1 MEEIDLE
8 KSQLKKSTK
17 VRHLTITSMLS
28 ALLIVLGI
36 TGLGYIPIPPFD
48 TTIMHIPVIIGS
60 ILEGP
65 IVGGILGF
73 IFGLT
78 SMFQAI
84 KSPTPV
90 SFIFLNPLI
99 SILPRILIGIT
110 PWLIMKFLKFFK
122 RDSFKIS
129 IAAFIGSFTNTIG
142 VLSMIYILYFHE
154 YIKILGVSEF
164 AANSTFIVL
173 GLNGFISAGVSI
185 AISLPVVLSI
195 KKYKNNHSL

>member
-1 MEEIDLE
+1 
-8 KSQLKKSTK
+8 
-17 VRHLTITSMLS
+17 MLS
-28 ALLIVLGI
+28 ALMIVLGI

-65 IVGGILGF
+65 IIGGFLGL

-90 SFIFLNPLI
+90 SFIFLNPLV
-99 SILPRILIGIT
+99 SVLPRILIGIT
-110 PWLIMKFLKFFK
+110 PWLFIKIFKFIKK
-122 RDSFKIS
+122 DSIKII
-129 IAAFIGSFTNTIG
+129 IATFIGSFTNTIG
-142 VLSMIYILYFHE
+142 VLFMIYILYFYE

-164 AANSTFIVL
+164 AANSTFIAL

-185 AISLPVVLSI
+185 AISLPVITAI
-195 KKYKNNHSL
+195 KKYKNKY